1 MKTYKSLIFQLYELN
16 HLRLFFYYRVEN
28 RFFSLQRIMLVNY
41 NFGYFLARKFK
52 YSLETIFFYFE
63 RENSNEAFSII
74 FKHSEMLRAK
84 DVKFAILSLLF
95 LRVF

>member
-1 MKTYKSLIFQLYELN
+1 
-16 HLRLFFYYRVEN
+16 
-28 RFFSLQRIMLVNY
+28 MLVNF
-41 NFGYFLARKFK
+41 NFGHFLARKFK
-52 YSLETIFFYFE
+52 YSLETHFFYFE